1 MGGEGGLLF
10 TAPFHVVVIGN
21 GAAIAES
28 FLQKYGVG
36 IRYSGALKSFIS
48 VNGFL
53 APDVQLSA
61 ILHAAGQIFETTPA
75 NRPDL
80 PVSWF
85 SRFVFSPEYLERV
98 HPNLALIS
106 TLQYPIQSRKQGEC
120 ALCEERL
127 RTRICAGSSQGWEY
141 R

>member
-98 HPNLALIS
+98 HPNLALNIYTAVS
-106 TLQYPIQSRKQGEC
+106 NPITKAGREIGRASCRERVCQYV
-120 ALCEERL
+120 
-127 RTRICAGSSQGWEY
+127 
-141 R
+141 